1 MGFPA
6 PEAAALHA
14 CRVVKDNQLRDHIAE
29 AMVHK
34 HQQYQT
40 QIRCRCTALW
50 SGNDERGMRCPNNS
64 TGRGLNLL
72 DWKRDRDVKFS

>member
-40 QIRCRCTALW
+40 QIRCALH
-50 SGNDERGMRCPNNS
+50 SSMER
-64 TGRGLNLL
+64 
-72 DWKRDRDVKFS
+72 KR